1 MACWPDFPKDPPLLT
16 AIGQMLLGVG
26 DSENAAAVFERAIQA
41 EPNVAAHYL
50 HAALAWR
57 QAKDQKKAIAYLEQA
72 LERDPLLQEPYQ
84 RLAEIY
90 SEAHDTAMVRQ
101 TYQRYLTAFPQ
112 SIEAQTEVRSASVL
126 ARDR

>member
-1 MACWPDFPKDPPLLT
+1 V
-16 AIGQMLLGVG
+16 LLGAG
-26 DSENAAAVFERAIQA
+26 DNENAAGVFERAIQA

-57 QAKDQKKAIAYLEQA
+57 QAKDQRKAIAYLEQA

-90 SEAHDTAMVRQ
+90 SEAHDTARVRQ

-112 SIEAQTEVRSASVL
+112 SIEAQTDVHSASVL
-126 ARDR
+126 AQGR